1 MSKFSAV
8 VGRGLPTP
16 PRLSHAHDRRGQE
29 TPPYTQPFGVGPI
42 SNRPKEAAH
51 RLGQSQ
57 TGPTYARVAASAL
70 SALRSMRST
79 LAVLSFLV
87 SLVACAASEL
97 PLSPRREWP
106 LADAWRTAMHETDRA
121 HFAGFEQPSF
131 DDSDTTTWR
140 TVSVPHNWDD
150 YAGVRRLVH
159 GNLHG
164 YAWYRRTFDVP
175 ATESARR
182 VFLFFEGVGS
192 YATVWVNGKLAGQ
205 HTGGR
210 TTFTLDVTDL
220 VRFDAPN
227 TLAVRADH
235 PSGITDLPWVCGGCS
250 PAQGFSEGSQPMG
263 IFRPVTL
270 YTTNDVRVEP
280 FGVHVW
286 HDAAITP
293 ALAPVHVQTEVRNY
307 GGARTLTID
316 HRVHDP
322 DGRLVVSHSAEHRC
336 IEGAVT
342 WRNQLAVPEPRLWS
356 LDSPALYTLIT
367 EIRDGSRVLDRVETP
382 FGIRTIHWPAPDA
395 PLPAPFLLNGKPV
408 FINGTCEYEHNLGA
422 SHAFTPEQIEARVHQ
437 IRAAGFNAFRDAHQ
451 PHNLRYHP
459 YWDRE
464 GVLWWTQFAAQVWFD
479 TPEFRAN
486 FKQLLR
492 EWVRERRN
500 SPSLVLWGLAN
511 ESKLPT
517 EFAAECTA
525 LIRELDPTT
534 SSQRLVTT
542 CNAGTG
548 TDWNVPQNWSGTYGG
563 KPEEYADDLKR
574 QRLIGEYGAWRSLGL
589 HSEGGFVMDGIRS
602 ESRHDA
608 LMAQKIRL
616 AESVR
621 DQVPGHFHWLFV
633 THENPGRAIGSKGQ
647 QGSDG
652 WAELD
657 RLGPANN
664 KGLLT
669 LWGEPTDAFFLYRAS
684 YAPKSDPMVYIVSH
698 TWPDRWDAP
707 GVKRGLE
714 AYSNCD
720 EVELFNGASKRSL
733 GLRKQGGPGV
743 PFRWDDVEIATN
755 VLYAEGRV
763 GGKTV
768 ARDAIY
774 LKNLPAVPAA
784 EHATLIGPE
793 TVSTRGEANW
803 NYLYRVNCGG
813 PDLVDSHGQT
823 WFADRDLRFDVAQAS
838 SLPPIPEQAGSLR
851 YSDTWG
857 SRSWAADY
865 PALPPRFGSQR
876 EFFEPVR
883 GTRDEVLFHTY
894 RYGRGKLRYE
904 FAVPDGDYRVEL
916 YFVEPWYGRGGA
928 QGDSAGGSDA
938 KRWRLFDVAINDT
951 TVLRDVDLWS
961 EAGYAHAVKKVVT
974 ARARNG
980 RLVVSF
986 PRVASYQAVISA
998 IAIATRDPHAKL
1010 AHPQQRTVMPT
1021 VRASPL
1027 ATDDSVAATG
1037 QTYAAAAATRKG
1049 SELSWAISL
1058 GLGGAHDFALRYTNT
1073 SDSRDV
1079 EFRIVAVDG
1088 SLIDHRL
1095 LRLARTTEPR
1105 EIRVDGVGMNA
1116 GDYTVVVSPIPDS
1129 IGIASLRVN

>member
-1 MSKFSAV
+1 MSLLRTIV
-8 VGRGLPTP
+8 L
-16 PRLSHAHDRRGQE
+16 
-29 TPPYTQPFGVGPI
+29 
-42 SNRPKEAAH
+42 
-51 RLGQSQ
+51 
-57 TGPTYARVAASAL
+57 AL
-70 SALRSMRST
+70 
-79 LAVLSFLV
+79 VL
-87 SLVACAASEL
+87 CAATAFAAE
-97 PLSPRREWP
+97 PRREWS
-106 LADAWRTAMHETDRA
+106 LNDAWRTTMDESNRA
-121 HFAGFEQPSF
+121 KFDGFEQPTF
-131 DDSDTTTWR
+131 DDSDATTWR

-175 ATESARR
+175 ASERDRR

-192 YATVWVNGKLAGQ
+192 YATVWVNGQLAGT
-205 HTGGR
+205 HAGGR
-210 TTFTLDVTDL
+210 TTFTLDVTGL

-227 TLAVRADH
+227 VLAVRADH
-235 PSGITDLPWVCGGCS
+235 PAGITDLPWVCGGCS
-250 PAQGFSEGSQPMG
+250 TKEGFSEGSQPMG

-270 YTTNDVRVEP
+270 YTTEDVRVEP
-280 FGVHVW
+280 FGIHVW
-286 HDAAITP
+286 NDGDATGKAAT
-293 ALAPVHVQTEVRNY
+293 VHFTTELRNY
-307 GGARTLTID
+307 GETRNLTVVTRMIDGGDLIVAEESKPVALAAGATGLKSFF
-316 HRVHDP
+316 RVSN
-322 DGRLVVSHSAEHRC
+322 VA
-336 IEGAVT
+336 
-342 WRNQLAVPEPRLWS
+342 LWS
-356 LDSPALYTLIT
+356 LESPTLYTLVT
-367 EIRDGSRVLDRVETP
+367 EVRDGSRVLDRVETP

-422 SHAFTPEQIEARVHQ
+422 SHAFTPEQIEARVRQ

-464 GVLWWTQFAAQVWFD
+464 GVLWWTQMAAQVWFD

-517 EFAAECTA
+517 DFAAECTA

-534 SSQRLVTT
+534 SSQRIVTT

-563 KPEEYADDLKR
+563 KPEEYAEDLKR

-589 HSEGGFVMDGIRS
+589 HSEGGFQMDGIRS

-633 THENPGRAIGSKGQ
+633 THENPGRAIGAKGQ
-647 QGSDG
+647 QGGDG

-684 YAPKSDPMVYIVSH
+684 YAPKTDPMVHIVSH
-698 TWPDRWDAP
+698 TWPDRWDGP

-714 AYSNCD
+714 VYSNCD
-720 EVELFNGASKRSL
+720 EVELFNGAGTRSL
-733 GLRKQGGPGV
+733 GVRQQGGPGV
-743 PFRWDDVEIATN
+743 PFRWDDVEITTN

-763 GGKTV
+763 AGKTV
-768 ARDAIY
+768 ARDSIY

-784 EHATLIGPE
+784 EHATLVGPE
-793 TVSTRGEANW
+793 TVSTRGEPGW

-823 WFADRDLRFDVAQAS
+823 WFADRDLAPGDA
-838 SLPPIPEQAGSLR
+838 
-851 YSDTWG
+851 WG

-876 EFFEPVR
+876 DFYEPVR
-883 GTRDEVLFHTY
+883 GTRDEALFHTY
-894 RYGRGKLRYE
+894 RYGREKLRYE
-904 FAVPDGDYRVEL
+904 FAMPDGDYRVEL

-928 QGDSAGGSDA
+928 QGDSAGGGA
-938 KRWRLFDVAINDT
+938 KRWRLFDVAINDAT
-951 TVLRDVDLWS
+951 RLHDVDLWS
-961 EAGYAHAVKKVVT
+961 EAGYAHAVKKAVH
-974 ARARNG
+974 ARARDG

-998 IAIATRDPHAKL
+998 IAIATRDPNAKL
-1010 AHPQQRTVMPT
+1010 AHPPQLTAAPV
-1021 VRASPL
+1021 VRVPSL
-1027 ATDDSVAATG
+1027 STEDSAATSG
-1037 QTYAAAAATRKG
+1037 QTYPIAAATRKDR
-1049 SELSWAISL
+1049 EISWTISL

-1073 SDSRDV
+1073 GDSQDV
-1079 EFRIVAVDG
+1079 EFRIVAADN

-1095 LRLARTTEPR
+1095 LRLVRTAEPR
-1105 EIRVDGVGMNA
+1105 EVRIDGVGMNA
-1116 GDYTVVVSPIPDS
+1116 GDYTVVISPILDS
-1129 IGIASLRVN
+1129 ITVESLRAN

>member
-1 MSKFSAV
+1 MN
-8 VGRGLPTP
+8 
-16 PRLSHAHDRRGQE
+16 DRVHIE
-29 TPPYTQPFGVGPI
+29 V
-42 SNRPKEAAH
+42 E
-51 RLGQSQ
+51 
-57 TGPTYARVAASAL
+57 RVDPNALFACVATAL

-79 LAVLSFLV
+79 FFLLALSSV
-87 SLVACAASEL
+87 TAIAAD
-97 PLSPRREWP
+97 SPRREWP
-106 LADAWRTAMHETDRA
+106 LADSWRTAMHETDRTR
-121 HFAGFEQPSF
+121 FDGFEQPTF
-131 DDSDTTTWR
+131 DDSDAATWR
-140 TVSVPHNWDD
+140 SVSVPHNWDD

-175 ATESARR
+175 ETERDRR

-192 YATVWVNGKLAGQ
+192 YATVWVNGQLAGQ
-205 HTGGR
+205 HAGGR
-210 TTFTLDVTDL
+210 TTFTLDVTSL

-227 TLAVRADH
+227 VLAVRAD
-235 PSGITDLPWVCGGCS
+235 PPPEITDLPWICGGCS
-250 PAQGFSEGSQPMG
+250 PKEGFSEGSQPLG

-270 YTTNDVRVEP
+270 YTTEDVRVEP
-280 FGVHVW
+280 FGIHVW

-293 ALAPVHVQTEVRNY
+293 ALAPVHVQTEIRNY

-322 DGRLVVSHSAEHRC
+322 AGRLVVSHSAEHRRT
-336 IEGAVT
+336 EGAAT
-342 WRNQLAVPEPRLWS
+342 WRDELAVPEPRLWS
-356 LDSPALYTLIT
+356 LESPALYTLIT
-367 EIRDGSRVLDRVETP
+367 EIRDGSRILDRVETP

-395 PLPAPFLLNGKPV
+395 PLPAPFVLNGKPV

-422 SHAFTPEQIEARVHQ
+422 SHAFTPEQIEARVRQ

-563 KPEEYADDLKR
+563 KPEEYAEDLKR

-589 HSEGGFVMDGIRS
+589 HSEGGFQMDGIRS

-621 DQVPGHFHWLFV
+621 AQVPGHFHWLFV

-684 YAPKSDPMVYIVSH
+684 YAPKSDPMVYLVSH

-714 AYSNCD
+714 VYSNCD
-720 EVELFNGASKRSL
+720 EVELFNGAGTRSL
-733 GLRKQGGPGV
+733 GVRQQGGAGV
-743 PFRWDDVEIATN
+743 PFRWDDVEITTN
-755 VLYAEGRV
+755 VLYAEGRLA
-763 GGKTV
+763 GKTV

-774 LKNLPAVPAA
+774 LKNLPAVPTA
-784 EHATLIGPE
+784 EHAALIGPE
-793 TVSTRGEANW
+793 TVTTRGEPGW

-823 WFADRDLRFDVAQAS
+823 WFADRDLAS
-838 SLPPIPEQAGSLR
+838 GDA
-851 YSDTWG
+851 WG

-876 EFFEPVR
+876 EFYEPVH
-883 GTRDEVLFHTY
+883 GTRDEALFHTY
-894 RYGRGKLRYE
+894 RYGREKLRYE
-904 FAVPDGDYRVEL
+904 FTVPDSDYRIEL
-916 YFVEPWYGRGGA
+916 YFVEPWYGRGG
-928 QGDSAGGSDA
+928 GDA
-938 KRWRLFDVAINDT
+938 KRWRLFDVAINDAI
-951 TVLRDVDLWS
+951 VLRDVDLWS
-961 EAGYAHAVKKVVT
+961 EAGYVHGVKKVVT
-974 ARARNG
+974 ARARDG
-980 RLVVSF
+980 RLVISF

-1010 AHPQQRTVMPT
+1010 AHPPQRTVAPA
-1021 VRASPL
+1021 VHAPSL
-1027 ATDDSVAATG
+1027 SLDDSAATTG
-1037 QTYAAAAATRKG
+1037 QTYAASTATRKG
-1049 SELSWAISL
+1049 SELFWTINL

-1073 SDSRDV
+1073 GDSRDV
-1079 EFRIVAVDG
+1079 EFRIVAADN
-1088 SLIDHRL
+1088 SLVDHRL

-1105 EIRVDGVGMNA
+1105 ELRIDGVGMNA
-1116 GDYTVVVSPIPDS
+1116 GDYTVVISPIVDS
-1129 IGIASLRVN
+1129 ISLESLRVN